1 MTANAQALRA
11 YGAASTL
18 RSQKSQDS
26 EIFRRAS
33 FKLRAASELP
43 PAENL
48 PRIRA
53 VAHNRNL
60 WQAVVTLVRDPE
72 NPLPADLRV
81 QIASV
86 GQSVLNSCN
95 SSDPDFGFMM
105 TVNDA
110 IAAGL
115 ASEG

>member
-1 MTANAQALRA
+1 MSASAQALRA

-18 RSQKSQDS
+18 RNQKSQDA
-26 EIFRRAS
+26 EVFRRIN
-33 FKLRAASELP
+33 FKLRAASEAP
-43 PAENL
+43 IAEKL
-48 PRIRA
+48 PRVRA
-53 VAHNRNL
+53 VADNRNL

-72 NPLPADLRV
+72 NPLPLELRA

-95 SSDPDFGFMM
+95 SAEPNLDFMM
-105 TVNDA
+105 TVNEA

-115 ASEG
+115 TGGG

>member
-1 MTANAQALRA
+1 MTGRAQALRA

-18 RSQKSQDS
+18 RSQKSQDA
-26 EIFRRAS
+26 EVFRRMN
-33 FKLRAASELP
+33 FKLRAASEAP
-43 PAENL
+43 PSEKL
-48 PRIRA
+48 PRVRA
-53 VAHNRNL
+53 VADNRNL

-72 NPLPADLRV
+72 NPLPVDLRV

-86 GQSVLNSCN
+86 GQAILNSCN
-95 SSDPDFGFMM
+95 SNEPDLGFMM

-115 ASEG
+115 AAER